1 MISDI
6 QREKLDEWIRSLLWE
21 GNLLGNNNSSSQ
33 PISVH
38 RMKGRIVLQ
47 NNEEWILQGVREVYE
62 FRYMGKSHGENSKIV
77 LIGEG
82 LRKEDIEESLHLYL
96 GV

>member
-1 MISDI
+1 MT
-6 QREKLDEWIRSLLWE
+6 
-21 GNLLGNNNSSSQ
+21 
-33 PISVH
+33 
-38 RMKGRIVLQ
+38 

-62 FRYMGKSHGENSKIV
+62 FKYNDKSHEENSKIV

-82 LRKEDIEESLHLYL
+82 LQKVDIEKSLHLYL